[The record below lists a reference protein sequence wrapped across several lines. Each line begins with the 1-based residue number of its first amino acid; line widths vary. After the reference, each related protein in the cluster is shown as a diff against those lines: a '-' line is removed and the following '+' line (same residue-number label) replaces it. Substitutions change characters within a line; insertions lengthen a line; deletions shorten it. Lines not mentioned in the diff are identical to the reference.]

1 MTKKSKRE
9 SRRRIFDRAYN
20 VYAFLMFTFLYI
32 PVVVMIV
39 FSFNNSRNNTIWEGF
54 TTDWYGVLFEDADI
68 WIILGTTLIIAI
80 ISTILAVVIGT
91 LGAVGMSKAKFI
103 GKTFTATILY
113 IPIVIPE
120 IVLAVATLL
129 VVRQGGIGL
138 GLVAM
143 ILGNT
148 TLILPY
154 VFITV
159 KSRLAGMD
167 PSIEEASLDLG
178 ADRGYTFVHVTI
190 PAILPAIVSGGFMA
204 FTLAVDDLIISNF
217 LANAETVTLPIK
229 IYSQLR
235 RGINPEINAIS
246 TLILLA
252 FFVCIGFFLLTARI
266 REVRKRRLEQAD
278 DAET

>member
-1 MTKKSKRE
+1 
-9 SRRRIFDRAYN
+9 
-20 VYAFLMFTFLYI
+20 
-32 PVVVMIV
+32 
-39 FSFNNSRNNTIWEGF
+39 
-54 TTDWYGVLFEDADI
+54 
-68 WIILGTTLIIAI
+68 
-80 ISTILAVVIGT
+80 
-91 LGAVGMSKAKFI
+91 MSKAKFI

-252 FFVCIGFFLLTARI
+252 FFICIGFFLLASRI
-266 REVRKRRLEQAD
+266 REGRKRRLEQAD
-278 DAET
+278 DAEI